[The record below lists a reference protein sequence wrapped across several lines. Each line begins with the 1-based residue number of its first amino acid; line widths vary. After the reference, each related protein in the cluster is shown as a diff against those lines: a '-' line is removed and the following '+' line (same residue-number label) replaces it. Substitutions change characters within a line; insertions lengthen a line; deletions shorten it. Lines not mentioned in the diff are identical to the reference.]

1 MFKCSQITKS
11 WMRERPLC
19 GICTGKNNYGE
30 KKKAENSVEL
40 FFKTVY
46 NTNPAKTIVQKVTK
60 QQSLGLMQY
69 RLYRNSHDE
78 MCRSGT
84 VNIKEPR
91 RRLIF
96 QTTVCVLDIS
106 PKSPYNKQT
115 SRSAQQAMVE
125 VCSPEVTTEKQVSWG
140 HEDPQRAEWEQ
151 HLVYSHVLWRRMW
164 ASLNCSD
171 YWKLVITSHSTS
183 FSLNVSL
190 TSKNEGA
197 CPC

>member
-1 MFKCSQITKS
+1 MQPNHEELD
-11 WMRERPLC
+11 ERPLC
-19 GICTGKNNYGE
+19 GLGEGRNKYE
-30 KKKAENSVEL
+30 KKKKKRQRIVWNF
-40 FFKTVY
+40 FFKTVC

-84 VNIKEPR
+84 VNTKEPR

-96 QTTVCVLDIS
+96 QPTVCVLDFFFP
-106 PKSPYNKQT
+106 PKFPYNKQT

-125 VCSPEVTTEKQVSWG
+125 VCSPEETMEKQVSRG
-140 HEDPQRAEWEQ
+140 HEDPQRLSGNSTWCAARSVQEDVD
-151 HLVYSHVLWRRMW
+151 LVRLLRLLEPRYHIPSYKVFTE
-164 ASLNCSD
+164 C
-171 YWKLVITSHSTS
+171 
-183 FSLNVSL
+183 FL
-190 TSKNEGA
+190 TSTNEGA